1 MVRLTVLYGHPEDP
15 AAFLHHYENTHVPLA
30 KAIPDMTRFT
40 WGKCLPG
47 LTGEDPPYFL
57 TAELEWESADA
68 MGAAM
73 TSEAGGAAGGDVA
86 NFATGGATM
95 VVSEGN

>member
-15 AAFLHHYENTHVPLA
+15 AAFLNHYENTHVPLA
-30 KAIPDMTRFT
+30 QAIPDVVRFT

-47 LTGEDPPYFL
+47 LAGEDPPYFL
-57 TAELEWESADA
+57 VAELEWESPEA
-68 MGAAM
+68 MSAAM
-73 TSEAGGAAGGDVA
+73 TSEKGGETGADVA

-95 VVSEGN
+95 VVSEGS

>member
-1 MVRLTVLYGHPEDP
+1 MVRLTVLYGHPEDT
-15 AAFLHHYENTHVPLA
+15 ASFLDHYENTHAPLA
-30 KAIPDMTRFT
+30 QAIPDVVRFT

-47 LTGEDPPYFL
+47 LAGEDPPYFL
-57 TAELEWESADA
+57 IAELEWDNADA

-73 TSEAGGAAGGDVA
+73 TSAEGGAAGADVA

-95 VVSEGN
+95 LVSEGH